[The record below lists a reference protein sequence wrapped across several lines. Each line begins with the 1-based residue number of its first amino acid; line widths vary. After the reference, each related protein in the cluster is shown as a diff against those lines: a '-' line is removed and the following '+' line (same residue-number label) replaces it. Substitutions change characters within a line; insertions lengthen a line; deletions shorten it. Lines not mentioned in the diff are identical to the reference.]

1 MTRDKRV
8 LQTGRRDE
16 LLKQSARRYAT
27 AITATLLAAAC
38 VSSTTPPADDTSMPT
53 PNQVVSTS
61 TPAPTP
67 TLVPQPANVPAVSFA
82 RADLARGSSSGV
94 SGTGPLMLA
103 SRGLIE
109 GSYDDPYG
117 TPGIAFRSGSWTSE
131 WLPVAFAFDE
141 LVASWNAETP
151 AGTWIKLEMQ
161 ARGAGRETK
170 FYTMMTWASG
180 DADIHRAS
188 TSAQKDADGDVHID
202 TFKRASGAQPLDSY
216 RLRVTLYQRPGSM
229 ASPFVRMVG
238 AVVSTPFKYEI
249 PSTFDG
255 DPIDLQVPSFS
266 QEEHKGEF
274 PKYDGGGEAWCSPTS
289 TAMVL
294 AALGGGPSDDDLQTF
309 PGPDYGD
316 GQVDHAARYTYDW
329 NYKGAGNWPANVA
342 YATRF
347 GFEGFVT
354 RLRSLSEAQRFIA
367 ASLPLVAS
375 INGDLPGFLFGKT
388 NGHLLVIRGF
398 DTNGDVI
405 TNDPAA
411 KTAAEVHKVY
421 RRADFERVW
430 LGGSGGIVYVIYPTG
445 KALPPNVPGLPPN
458 W

>member
-1 MTRDKRV
+1 M
-8 LQTGRRDE
+8 
-16 LLKQSARRYAT
+16 
-27 AITATLLAAAC
+27 LAAAC
-38 VSSTTPPADDTSMPT
+38 VGTITPPSDGTAT
-53 PNQVVSTS
+53 PQPSEVVRTS

-67 TLVPQPANVPAVSFA
+67 TPVPQPADAPAVSFV
-82 RADLARGSSSGV
+82 RADLSRGSSSGV
-94 SGTGPLMLA
+94 TGTGPLVLA
-103 SRGLIE
+103 ASGLAT

-117 TPGIAFRSGSWTSE
+117 RPGIGVESGSWTSG
-131 WLPVAFAFDE
+131 WIPVAFAFDE

-151 AGTWIKLEMQ
+151 ATTWIRIEMQ

-180 DADIHRAS
+180 DTDIHR
-188 TSAQKDADGDVHID
+188 TSASGQQSEDGDVNID
-202 TFKRASGAQPLDSY
+202 TFKRAAAAPPLDSY
-216 RLRVTLYQRPGSM
+216 RLRATLYRRAGSTTTPSVQVL
-229 ASPFVRMVG
+229 AAMVS
-238 AVVSTPFKYEI
+238 AAFKYEI
-249 PSTFDG
+249 PSAFDG
-255 DPIDLQVPSFS
+255 TAIDLQVPALS

-274 PKYDGGGEAWCSPTS
+274 PEYDGGGEAWCSPTS

-294 AALGGGPSDDDLQTF
+294 GALGGGPSDDELQTF
-309 PGPDYGD
+309 PGPDYDD
-316 GQVDHAARYTYDW
+316 GQVDYAARYAYDW
-329 NYKGAGNWPANVA
+329 NYKGAGNWSANVA

-367 ASLPLVAS
+367 ASIPLVAS

-398 DTNGDVI
+398 DANGDVI

-411 KTAAEVHKVY
+411 KTNPDARKIY
-421 RRADFERVW
+421 GRADFERVW
-430 LGGSGGIVYVIYPTG
+430 LGGSGGIVYVIYPRG
-445 KALPPNVPGLPPN
+445 KALPPNVGGLPPN

>member
-1 MTRDKRV
+1 M
-8 LQTGRRDE
+8 
-16 LLKQSARRYAT
+16 AT
-27 AITATLLAAAC
+27 AVAATLLAAAC
-38 VSSTTPPADDTSMPT
+38 VNTTAPPAGETNT
-53 PNQVVSTS
+53 PAPSEAVSTS

-67 TLVPQPANVPAVSFA
+67 TLVPQPASAPAVSFA
-82 RADLARGSSSGV
+82 RADLSRGASTGV
-94 SGTGPLMLA
+94 TGAGPLVLA
-103 SRGLIE
+103 ATGLVA

-117 TPGIAFRSGSWTSE
+117 QSGIGYQSGSWTSE
-131 WLPVAFAFDE
+131 WIPVAFSFDE

-151 AGTWIKLEMQ
+151 PATWIKLEMQ

-180 DADIHRAS
+180 DTDIHRTS
-188 TSAQKDADGDVHID
+188 TPGQQSADGDVHID
-202 TFKRASGAQPLDSY
+202 TFKRAADAAPLDSY
-216 RLRVTLYQRPGSM
+216 RLRVTLYQRAGSEATPSVQM
-229 ASPFVRMVG
+229 LAAMVS
-238 AVVSTPFKYEI
+238 AAFKYEI
-249 PSTFDG
+249 PSAFDG
-255 DPIDLQVPSFS
+255 SAIDLQVPALS
-266 QEEHKGEF
+266 QEEHRGEF
-274 PKYDGGGEAWCSPTS
+274 PQYDGGGEAWCSPTS

-294 AALGGGPSDDDLQTF
+294 GALGGGPSDDELQAF

-316 GQVDHAARYTYDW
+316 GQVDYAARYAYDW

-367 ASLPLVAS
+367 ISVPLVAS

-398 DTNGDVI
+398 DANGNVI
-405 TNDPAA
+405 TSDPAA
-411 KTAAEVHKVY
+411 KTSDDVRKVY
-421 RRADFERVW
+421 GRADFERVW
-430 LGGSGGIVYVIYPTG
+430 LGGSGGIVYVIYPRG